1 MTERLQEM
9 YSFGVKRTELFY
21 STVLSGRTGANVYV
35 KREDLQ
41 ENKSFKIRGAMN
53 NMLAKIEEDRE
64 GDRIFACASTGNHAQ
79 GVAMA
84 CAKMRKKG
92 IIFMPK
98 IASQVKIDKTKHF
111 GGEFVEIK
119 LVGDNFDECLAIA
132 EQEVKENG
140 YCFIHPYDDVNTIAG
155 QATLMEEVKA
165 QLEEKGEKCDL
176 VFSPVGGGGLISG
189 IINVVEKYNMN
200 TKVVG
205 GQTELCHPLTK
216 SLENGENIESDIAKK
231 EVITDG
237 SLVKKLGTLTWDIIN
252 NSYKN
257 GGFSVEVLK
266 NDNVLYCMGL
276 AKTEHNIDVE
286 GAGGLS
292 FAGFLQYAK
301 THNVKGKN
309 VVLVNSGG
317 NVLQEIQQKAVDFYK
332 NNSGTNFELQMSF
345 KCVL

>member
-21 STVLSGRTGANVYV
+21 SNVLSKMTGANVYV

-53 NMLAKIEEDRE
+53 NMLAKIEEGKKDN
-64 GDRIFACASTGNHAQ
+64 IFVCASTGNHAQ
-79 GVAMA
+79 GVAIS
-84 CAKMRKKG
+84 CYKMHKYG

-98 IASQVKIDKTKHF
+98 NASQIKIEKTKHF
-111 GGEFVEIK
+111 GGDLVEIK

-132 EQEVKENG
+132 EQQTKKYG
-140 YCFIHPYDDVNTIAG
+140 YCFIHPYDDVNTIEG

-165 QLEEKGEKCDL
+165 QLAEKGEKCDL

-189 IINVVEKYNMN
+189 IINVVEKYNMD

-205 GQTELCHPLTK
+205 CQTELCHPLTK
-216 SLENGENIESDIAKK
+216 SLESDKNIESEIAKK

-237 SLVKKLGTLTWDIIN
+237 SLVKKLGSLTWNIIN
-252 NSYKN
+252 NAYKN
-257 GGFSVEVLK
+257 GEFGLEVLD
-266 NDNVLYCMGL
+266 NDKVLYCMGM

-301 THNVKGKN
+301 THDVKGKN

-317 NVLQEIQQKAVDFYK
+317 NVLQEIQKKAVNFYK
-332 NNSGTNFELQMSF
+332 NSNFSSLF
-345 KCVL
+345 

>member
-1 MTERLQEM
+1 MTGRLQEM
-9 YSFGVKRTELFY
+9 YNFGVKRTDLFY
-21 STVLSGRTGANVYV
+21 STVLSDRTGANVYL

-53 NMLAKIEEDRE
+53 NMIAKIEEGKKDN
-64 GDRIFACASTGNHAQ
+64 IFVCASTGNHAQ
-79 GVAMA
+79 GVAIS
-84 CAKMRKKG
+84 CYKMHKYG

-98 IASQVKIDKTKHF
+98 NASQIKIEKTKHF
-111 GGEFVEIK
+111 GGDLVEIK

-132 EQEVKENG
+132 EQQTKKYG
-140 YCFIHPYDDVNTIAG
+140 YCFIHPYDDTNTIDG
-155 QATLMEEVKA
+155 QSTLMEEVKE

-189 IINVVEKYNMN
+189 IISVVEKYNMD

-205 GQTELCHPLTK
+205 CQTELCHPLTK
-216 SLENGENIESDIAKK
+216 SLEKNKNIESDIEKK

-237 SLVKKLGTLTWDIIN
+237 SLVKKLGNLTWNIIN
-252 NSYKN
+252 NEYKKDK
-257 GGFSVEVLK
+257 FSVEVL
-266 NDNVLYCMGL
+266 DNNKVLYCMGM
-276 AKTEHNIDVE
+276 AKIEHNIDVE

-301 THNVKGKN
+301 THDVKGKN

-317 NVLQEIQQKAVDFYK
+317 NVLKEMQEKALNFYK
-332 NNSGTNFELQMSF
+332 NNSFENLF
-345 KCVL
+345 

>member
-53 NMLAKIEEDRE
+53 NMLAKIEEGKKDN
-64 GDRIFACASTGNHAQ
+64 IFVCASTGNHAQ
-79 GVAMA
+79 GVAIS
-84 CAKMRKKG
+84 CYKMHKYG

-98 IASQVKIDKTKHF
+98 NASQIKIEKTKHF
-111 GGEFVEIK
+111 GGDLVEIK

-132 EQEVKENG
+132 EQQTKKYG
-140 YCFIHPYDDVNTIAG
+140 YCFIHPYDDVNTIEG

-165 QLEEKGEKCDL
+165 QLAEKGEKCDL

-189 IINVVEKYNMN
+189 IINVVEKYNMD

-205 GQTELCHPLTK
+205 CQTELCHPLTK
-216 SLENGENIESDIAKK
+216 SLEKNKNIESDIAKK
-231 EVITDG
+231 EIITDG
-237 SLVKKLGTLTWDIIN
+237 SLVKKLGNLTWNIIN
-252 NSYKN
+252 NEYKK
-257 GGFSVEVLK
+257 GKFSVEVLD
-266 NDNVLYCMGL
+266 NDKVLYCMGM

-301 THNVKGKN
+301 THDVKGKN

-317 NVLQEIQQKAVDFYK
+317 NVLQEMQEKAVNFYK
-332 NNSGTNFELQMSF
+332 NSNFSSLF
-345 KCVL
+345 

>member
-1 MTERLQEM
+1 MTGRLQEM
-9 YSFGVKRTELFY
+9 YNFGVKRTELFY
-21 STVLSGRTGANVYV
+21 SNVLSKMTGANVYV

-53 NMLAKIEEDRE
+53 NMLAKIEEGSNNDRF
-64 GDRIFACASTGNHAQ
+64 FACASTGNHAQ

-111 GGEFVEIK
+111 GGEFIEIK

-140 YCFIHPYDDVNTIAG
+140 YCFIHPYDDVNTIEG
-155 QATLMEEVKA
+155 QASLMEEVKA
-165 QLEEKGEKCDL
+165 QLEEKGEKCDF

-205 GQTELCHPLTK
+205 CQTELCHPLTK
-216 SLENGENIESDIAKK
+216 SLENNKNIESDIAKK

-237 SLVKKLGTLTWDIIN
+237 SLVKKLGKLTWNIIN
-252 NSYKN
+252 NEYKK
-257 GGFSVEVLK
+257 GGFSVEVLE
-266 NDNVLYCMGL
+266 NDKVLYCMGL

-286 GAGGLS
+286 GAGALS

-332 NNSGTNFELQMSF
+332 NHSAKKLELQMSF

>member
-1 MTERLQEM
+1 MTDRLQEM
-9 YSFGVKRTELFY
+9 YNFGVKRTELFY
-21 STVLSGRTGANVYV
+21 SNVLSKMTGANVYV

-53 NMLAKIEEDRE
+53 NMLAKIEEGKKDN
-64 GDRIFACASTGNHAQ
+64 IFVCASTGNHAQ
-79 GVAMA
+79 GVAIS
-84 CAKMRKKG
+84 CYKMHKYG

-98 IASQVKIDKTKHF
+98 NASQIKIEKTKHF
-111 GGEFVEIK
+111 GGDLVEIK

-132 EQEVKENG
+132 EQQTKKYG
-140 YCFIHPYDDVNTIAG
+140 YCFIHPYDDVNTIEG

-165 QLEEKGEKCDL
+165 QLAEKGEKCDL

-205 GQTELCHPLTK
+205 CQTELCHPLTI
-216 SLENGENIESDIAKK
+216 SLEKDENIASEIAKK

-237 SLVKKLGTLTWDIIN
+237 SLVKKLGSLTWNIIN
-252 NSYKN
+252 NAYKN
-257 GGFSVEVLK
+257 GEFGLEVLD
-266 NDNVLYCMGL
+266 NDKVLYCMGM

-301 THNVKGKN
+301 TNDVKGKT

-317 NVLQEIQQKAVDFYK
+317 NVLPEMQKRALDFYK
-332 NNSGTNFELQMSF
+332 NSNFESVF
-345 KCVL
+345 

>member
-1 MTERLQEM
+1 MTGRLQEM
-9 YSFGVKRTELFY
+9 YNFGVKRTDLFY

-53 NMLAKIEEDRE
+53 NMIAKIAE
-64 GDRIFACASTGNHAQ
+64 GSNNDRIFACASTGNHAQ

-84 CAKMRKKG
+84 CAKMHKKG
-92 IIFMPK
+92 VIFMPK

-111 GGEFVEIK
+111 GGDFVEIQ
-119 LVGDNFDECLAIA
+119 LVGDNFDDCLAMA
-132 EQEVKENG
+132 EQQVKENG
-140 YCFIHPYDDVNTIAG
+140 YCFVHPYDDVNTIAG

-165 QLEEKGEKCDL
+165 QLAEKGEKCDL

-189 IINVVEKYNMN
+189 IISVVEKYNLG
-200 TKVVG
+200 TKVIG
-205 GQTELCHPLTK
+205 CQTELCHPLTK
-216 SLENGENIESDIAKK
+216 SLDNNENIASEIAKK
-231 EVITDG
+231 EVIADG
-237 SLVKKLGTLTWDIIN
+237 SLVKKLGSLTWNIIN
-252 NSYKN
+252 NAYKN
-257 GGFSVEVLK
+257 GEFGLEVLD
-266 NDNVLYCMGL
+266 NDKVLYCMGM

-301 THNVKGKN
+301 SHDVKGKT

-317 NVLQEIQQKAVDFYK
+317 NVLPEMQKRAVDFYK
-332 NNSGTNFELQMSF
+332 QHIGS
-345 KCVL
+345 

>member
-1 MTERLQEM
+1 MTNRLQEM
-9 YSFGVKRTELFY
+9 YNFGVKRTDLFY
-21 STVLSGRTGANVYV
+21 STVLSDTTGANVYV

-53 NMLAKIEEDRE
+53 NMIAKIEE
-64 GDRIFACASTGNHAQ
+64 GSNNDRIFACASTGNHAQ

-84 CAKMRKKG
+84 CAKMHKKG
-92 IIFMPK
+92 VIFMPT
-98 IASQVKIDKTKHF
+98 IALQVKIEKTKHF
-111 GGEFVEIK
+111 GGECVEIK

-132 EQEVKENG
+132 EQQVKENE

-165 QLEEKGEKCDL
+165 QLAEKGEKCDL

-205 GQTELCHPLTK
+205 CQTELCHPLTI
-216 SLENGENIESDIAKK
+216 SLEKDENIASEIAKK
-231 EVITDG
+231 EVIADG
-237 SLVKKLGTLTWDIIN
+237 SLVKKLGSLTWNIIN
-252 NSYKN
+252 NAYKN
-257 GGFSVEVLK
+257 GEFGLEVLD
-266 NDNVLYCMGL
+266 NDKVLYCMGM

-301 THNVKGKN
+301 TNDVKGKN

-317 NVLQEIQQKAVDFYK
+317 NVLKEMQEKALNFYK
-332 NNSGTNFELQMSF
+332 NNSFENLF
-345 KCVL
+345 

>member
-1 MTERLQEM
+1 MTGRLQEM
-9 YSFGVKRTELFY
+9 YNFGVRRTDLFY
-21 STVLSGRTGANVYV
+21 SDVLSKMTGANVYV

-53 NMLAKIEEDRE
+53 NMLAKIEE
-64 GDRIFACASTGNHAQ
+64 GSNNDRIFACASTGNHAQ

-84 CAKMRKKG
+84 CAKMHKKG

-111 GGEFVEIK
+111 GGDFVEIQ
-119 LVGDNFDECLAIA
+119 LVGDNFDDCLAMA
-132 EQEVKENG
+132 EQQVKENG
-140 YCFIHPYDDVNTIAG
+140 YCFVHPYDDVNTIAG

-165 QLEEKGEKCDL
+165 QLAEKGEKCDL

-189 IINVVEKYNMN
+189 IISVVEKYNLG
-200 TKVVG
+200 TKVIG
-205 GQTELCHPLTK
+205 CQTELCHPLTK
-216 SLENGENIESDIAKK
+216 SLDNNENIASEIAKK
-231 EVITDG
+231 EVIADG
-237 SLVKKLGTLTWDIIN
+237 SLVKKLGSLTWNIIN
-252 NSYKN
+252 NEYKKDK
-257 GGFSVEVLK
+257 FSVEVLD
-266 NDNVLYCMGL
+266 NDKVLYCMGM

-301 THNVKGKN
+301 NHDVKGKT

-317 NVLQEIQQKAVDFYK
+317 NVLPEMQKRAVDFYK
-332 NNSGTNFELQMSF
+332 QHIGS
-345 KCVL
+345 

>member
-53 NMLAKIEEDRE
+53 NMLAKIEEGKKDN
-64 GDRIFACASTGNHAQ
+64 IFVCASTGNHAQ
-79 GVAMA
+79 GVAIS
-84 CAKMRKKG
+84 CYKMHKYG

-98 IASQVKIDKTKHF
+98 NASQIKIEKTKHF
-111 GGEFVEIK
+111 GGDLVEIK

-132 EQEVKENG
+132 EQQTKKYG
-140 YCFIHPYDDVNTIAG
+140 YCFIHPYDDMNTIVG
-155 QATLMEEVKA
+155 QATLMEEVKS
-165 QLEEKGEKCDL
+165 QLKEKGEKCDL

-205 GQTELCHPLTK
+205 CQTELCHPLTI
-216 SLENGENIESDIAKK
+216 SLEKDENIASEIAKK

-237 SLVKKLGTLTWDIIN
+237 SLVKKLGNLTWNIIN
-252 NSYKN
+252 NEYKK
-257 GGFSVEVLK
+257 GKFSVEVLD
-266 NDNVLYCMGL
+266 NDKVLYCMGM

-301 THNVKGKN
+301 THDVKGKN

-317 NVLQEIQQKAVDFYK
+317 NVLQEMQEKAVNFYK
-332 NNSGTNFELQMSF
+332 NSNFSSLF
-345 KCVL
+345 

>member
-1 MTERLQEM
+1 MTDRLQEM
-9 YSFGVKRTELFY
+9 YNFGVRRTDLFY
-21 STVLSGRTGANVYV
+21 STVLSERTGANVYV

-53 NMLAKIEEDRE
+53 NMISKIAE
-64 GDRIFACASTGNHAQ
+64 GSNNDRIFACASTGNHAQ

-84 CAKMRKKG
+84 CAKMHKKG
-92 IIFMPK
+92 VIFMPK

-111 GGEFVEIK
+111 GGDFVEIQ
-119 LVGDNFDECLAIA
+119 LIGDNFDDCLAMA
-132 EQEVKENG
+132 EKSVAENG
-140 YCFIHPYDDVNTIAG
+140 YCFVHPYDDVNTIAG
-155 QATLMEEVKA
+155 QATLMEEVKS
-165 QLEEKGEKCDL
+165 QLEEAGQKCDL

-189 IINVVEKYNMN
+189 IISVVEKYNLG

-205 GQTELCHPLTK
+205 CQTELCHPLTK
-216 SLENGENIESDIAKK
+216 SLDNNENIASDIAKK
-231 EVITDG
+231 EVIADG
-237 SLVKKLGTLTWDIIN
+237 SLVKKLGSLTWDIIN
-252 NSYKN
+252 NAYKN
-257 GGFSVEVLK
+257 GEFGLEVLD
-266 NDNVLYCMGL
+266 NDKVLYCMGL

-301 THNVKGKN
+301 THNVKGQN

-332 NNSGTNFELQMSF
+332 NNSFENLF
-345 KCVL
+345 

>member
-1 MTERLQEM
+1 MTDRLQEM
-9 YSFGVKRTELFY
+9 YNFGVRRTDLFY
-21 STVLSGRTGANVYV
+21 STVLSERTGANVYV

-41 ENKSFKIRGAMN
+41 DNKSFKIRGAMN
-53 NMLAKIEEDRE
+53 NMLAKITD
-64 GDRIFACASTGNHAQ
+64 GSNNDRIFACASTGNHAQ

-84 CAKMRKKG
+84 CAKMHKKG

-98 IASQVKIDKTKHF
+98 IASRVKIDKTKHF
-111 GGEFVEIK
+111 GGDFVEIQ
-119 LVGDNFDECLAIA
+119 LVGDNFDDCLAMA
-132 EQEVKENG
+132 EKSVAKNG
-140 YCFIHPYDDVNTIAG
+140 YCFVHPYDDVNTIEG

-205 GQTELCHPLTK
+205 CQTELCHPLTK
-216 SLENGENIESDIAKK
+216 SLEKDENIASDIAKK
-231 EVITDG
+231 EVIADG
-237 SLVKKLGTLTWDIIN
+237 SLVKKLGSLTWDIIN
-252 NSYKN
+252 NAYKN
-257 GGFSVEVLK
+257 GEFGLEVLD
-266 NDNVLYCMGL
+266 NDKVLYCMGM

-301 THNVKGKN
+301 NHDVKGKT

-317 NVLQEIQQKAVDFYK
+317 NVLPEMQQRALDFYK
-332 NNSGTNFELQMSF
+332 NSNFESVF
-345 KCVL
+345 

>member
-21 STVLSGRTGANVYV
+21 SNVLSKMTGANVYV

-53 NMLAKIEEDRE
+53 NMLAKIEEGKKDN
-64 GDRIFACASTGNHAQ
+64 IFVCASTGNHAQ
-79 GVAMA
+79 GVAIS
-84 CAKMRKKG
+84 CYKMHKYG

-98 IASQVKIDKTKHF
+98 NASQIKIEKTKHF
-111 GGEFVEIK
+111 GGDLVEIK

-132 EQEVKENG
+132 EQQTKKYG
-140 YCFIHPYDDVNTIAG
+140 YCFIHPYDDVNTIEG

-165 QLEEKGEKCDL
+165 QLAEKGEKCDL

-205 GQTELCHPLTK
+205 CQTELCHPLTK
-216 SLENGENIESDIAKK
+216 SLEKNKNIESDIAKK
-231 EVITDG
+231 EIITDG
-237 SLVKKLGTLTWDIIN
+237 SLVKKLGNLTWNIIN
-252 NSYKN
+252 NEYKK
-257 GGFSVEVLK
+257 GKFSVEVLD
-266 NDNVLYCMGL
+266 NDKVLYCMGM

-301 THNVKGKN
+301 THDVKGKN

-317 NVLQEIQQKAVDFYK
+317 NVLQEMQEKAVNFYK
-332 NNSGTNFELQMSF
+332 NSNFSSLF
-345 KCVL
+345 

>member
-1 MTERLQEM
+1 MTDRLQEM
-9 YSFGVKRTELFY
+9 YNFGVRRTDLFY

-53 NMLAKIEEDRE
+53 NMISKIAEGSNNDRF
-64 GDRIFACASTGNHAQ
+64 FACASTGNHAQ

-84 CAKMRKKG
+84 CAKMHKKG

-111 GGEFVEIK
+111 GGDFVEIQ
-119 LVGDNFDECLAIA
+119 LVGDNFDDCLAMA
-132 EQEVKENG
+132 EKTVAENG
-140 YCFIHPYDDVNTIAG
+140 YCFVHPYDDVNTIAG

-165 QLEEKGEKCDL
+165 QLEENGEKCDL

-189 IINVVEKYNMN
+189 IINVVEKYNMD
-200 TKVVG
+200 TKVIG
-205 GQTELCHPLTK
+205 CQTELCHPLTK
-216 SLENGENIESDIAKK
+216 SLENNENIASDIAKK
-231 EVITDG
+231 EVIADG
-237 SLVKKLGTLTWDIIN
+237 SLVKKLGSLTWNIIN
-252 NSYKN
+252 NAYKN
-257 GGFSVEVLK
+257 GEFGLEVLD
-266 NDNVLYCMGL
+266 NDKVLYCMGM

-301 THNVKGKN
+301 NYDVKGKT

-317 NVLQEIQQKAVDFYK
+317 NVLPEMQKRALDFYK
-332 NNSGTNFELQMSF
+332 NSNFESVF
-345 KCVL
+345 

>member
-21 STVLSGRTGANVYV
+21 SNVLSKMTGANVYV

-53 NMLAKIEEDRE
+53 NMLAKIEEGKKDN
-64 GDRIFACASTGNHAQ
+64 IFVCASTGNHAQ
-79 GVAMA
+79 GVAIS
-84 CAKMRKKG
+84 CYKMHKYG

-98 IASQVKIDKTKHF
+98 NASQIKIEKTKHF
-111 GGEFVEIK
+111 GGDLVEIK

-132 EQEVKENG
+132 EQQTKKYG
-140 YCFIHPYDDVNTIAG
+140 YCFIHPYDDVNTIEG

-165 QLEEKGEKCDL
+165 QLAEKGEKCDL

-205 GQTELCHPLTK
+205 CQTELCHPLTI
-216 SLENGENIESDIAKK
+216 SLEKDENIASEIAKK

-237 SLVKKLGTLTWDIIN
+237 SLVKKLGSLTWNIIN
-252 NSYKN
+252 NAYKN
-257 GGFSVEVLK
+257 GEFGLEVLD
-266 NDNVLYCMGL
+266 NDKVLYCMGM

-301 THNVKGKN
+301 THDVKGKN

-317 NVLQEIQQKAVDFYK
+317 NVLQEMQEKAVNFYK
-332 NNSGTNFELQMSF
+332 NSNFSSLF
-345 KCVL
+345 

>member
-1 MTERLQEM
+1 MTDRLQEM
-9 YSFGVKRTELFY
+9 YNFGVKRTELFY
-21 STVLSGRTGANVYV
+21 SDFLSNLTGANVFI
-35 KREDLQ
+35 KREELQ

-53 NMLAKIEEDRE
+53 NMLAKIEEGKKDN
-64 GDRIFACASTGNHAQ
+64 IFICASTGNHAQ
-79 GVAMA
+79 GVAIS
-84 CAKMRKKG
+84 CYKMHKYG

-98 IASQVKIDKTKHF
+98 NASQIKIEKTKHF
-111 GGEFVEIK
+111 GGDLVEIK

-132 EQEVKENG
+132 EQQTKKYG
-140 YCFIHPYDDVNTIAG
+140 YCFVHPYDDVNTIEG

-165 QLEEKGEKCDL
+165 QLAEKGEKCDL

-205 GQTELCHPLTK
+205 CQTELCHPLTI
-216 SLENGENIESDIAKK
+216 SLEKDENIASEIAKK

-237 SLVKKLGTLTWDIIN
+237 SLVKKLGSLTWNIIN
-252 NSYKN
+252 NAYKN
-257 GGFSVEVLK
+257 GEFGLEVLD
-266 NDNVLYCMGL
+266 NDKVLYCMGM

-301 THNVKGKN
+301 THDVKGKN
-309 VVLVNSGG
+309 VVLANSGG
-317 NVLQEIQQKAVDFYK
+317 NVLQEIQEKAVNFYK
-332 NNSGTNFELQMSF
+332 NSNFSSLF
-345 KCVL
+345 

>member
-53 NMLAKIEEDRE
+53 NMLAKIEEGKKDN
-64 GDRIFACASTGNHAQ
+64 IFVCASTGNHAQ
-79 GVAMA
+79 GVAIS
-84 CAKMRKKG
+84 CYKMHKYG

-98 IASQVKIDKTKHF
+98 NASQIKIEKTKHF
-111 GGEFVEIK
+111 GGDLVEIK

-132 EQEVKENG
+132 EQQTKKYG
-140 YCFIHPYDDVNTIAG
+140 YCFIHPYDDVNTIEG

-165 QLEEKGEKCDL
+165 QLAEKGEKCDL

-205 GQTELCHPLTK
+205 CQTELCHPLTI
-216 SLENGENIESDIAKK
+216 SLEKDENIASEIAKK
-231 EVITDG
+231 EVIADG
-237 SLVKKLGTLTWDIIN
+237 SLVKKLGNLTWNIIN
-252 NSYKN
+252 NAYKK
-257 GGFSVEVLK
+257 GEFALEVLK
-266 NDNVLYCMGL
+266 NDKVLYCMGM
-276 AKTEHNIDVE
+276 AKIEHNIDVE

-301 THNVKGKN
+301 THDVKGKN

-317 NVLQEIQQKAVDFYK
+317 NVLQEMQEKAVNFY
-332 NNSGTNFELQMSF
+332 NNRNVNTTLFN
-345 KCVL
+345 V

>member
-1 MTERLQEM
+1 MTGRLQEM
-9 YSFGVKRTELFY
+9 YNFGVRRTDLFY
-21 STVLSGRTGANVYV
+21 STVLSDRTGANVYV

-53 NMLAKIEEDRE
+53 NMLAKIEEGKKDN
-64 GDRIFACASTGNHAQ
+64 IFVCASTGNHAQ
-79 GVAMA
+79 GVAIS
-84 CAKMRKKG
+84 CYKMHKYG

-98 IASQVKIDKTKHF
+98 NASQIKIEKTKHF
-111 GGEFVEIK
+111 GGDLVEIK

-132 EQEVKENG
+132 EQQTKKYG
-140 YCFIHPYDDVNTIAG
+140 YCFIHPYDDVNTIEG

-165 QLEEKGEKCDL
+165 QLAEKGEKCDL

-189 IINVVEKYNMN
+189 IINVVEKYNMD

-205 GQTELCHPLTK
+205 CQTELCHPLTK
-216 SLENGENIESDIAKK
+216 SLESDKNIESDIAKK
-231 EVITDG
+231 EIITDG
-237 SLVKKLGTLTWDIIN
+237 SLVKKLGNLTWNIIN
-252 NSYKN
+252 NEYKK
-257 GGFSVEVLK
+257 GKFSVEVL
-266 NDNVLYCMGL
+266 DNNKVLYCMGM

-301 THNVKGKN
+301 THDVKGKN

-317 NVLQEIQQKAVDFYK
+317 NVLKEMQEKALNFYK
-332 NNSGTNFELQMSF
+332 NNSFENLF
-345 KCVL
+345 